1 MFTHTRLITKRKEI
15 DVKSIYLNLGSGKV
29 TAVPFLHTFFRGR
42 YKGILFVSRK
52 KEMLVIFQK
61 VNKAINNAFA
71 SLGTTMKLI
80 DETIARLEKFFC
92 LLYKPLT
99 KMKKF

>member
-1 MFTHTRLITKRKEI
+1 MKRKEI
-15 DVKSIYLNLGSGKV
+15 DVKSIYLNLGNDKL
-29 TAVPFLHTFFRGR
+29 TAVPFLHIFFRGR

-61 VNKAINNAFA
+61 VNKVINNTFA
-71 SLGTTMKLI
+71 SVSATMKLI
-80 DETIARLEKFFC
+80 DETIARLEKNFC
-92 LLYKPLT
+92 LLYEPST